1 VARQT
6 EHSTIGKKEKLVAS
20 KKLVFIDRFINP
32 LGLEFLQNSQD
43 IMDDG
48 QATSMEPDAMWEAL
62 YNMSENSAKQ
72 WLNIFQAKRPSPIV
86 NPEVWPAY
94 VARHKAI
101 IGQEPTG

>member
-1 VARQT
+1 
-6 EHSTIGKKEKLVAS
+6 
-20 KKLVFIDRFINP
+20 
-32 LGLEFLQNSQD
+32 
-43 IMDDG
+43 
-48 QATSMEPDAMWEAL
+48 MEPDAMWEAL

-101 IGQEPTG
+101 IGQEPSS